1 MQYKILVPGINT
13 RYYVPWKY
21 YILCIFFFL
30 YVNNTLFFT
39 LTRLG
44 SRLMTIF
51 LFVRKEYSVVLH
63 INSSRLTTH
72 DLLIF
77 SSIHI

>member
-1 MQYKILVPGINT
+1 MENTHTRSCLLQAFIFNFISKKIYLMQYKILVPGINT

-44 SRLMTIF
+44 SRLMTC
-51 LFVRKEYSVVLH
+51 
-63 INSSRLTTH
+63 
-72 DLLIF
+72 
-77 SSIHI
+77 